1 VAEDQKVPINHESDI
16 VTARRASR
24 EVAATLGFS
33 SGELA
38 VIATAISEIARNIVV
53 YAKQGE
59 IVLELVERAGRRGI
73 RVVAT
78 DTGPG
83 IRDVP
88 LAMRDGYSTSRGLGL
103 GLPGAQRLMDEFEIA
118 SELDKGTTI
127 TMIKWG
133 R

>member
-1 VAEDQKVPINHESDI
+1 MAETQRIPITHESDI

-38 VIATAISEIARNIVV
+38 VVATAISEIARNIVS
-53 YAKQGE
+53 YAQRGE
-59 IVLELVERAGRRGI
+59 IELELVERNGRRGI
-73 RVVAT
+73 RVVAR
-78 DTGPG
+78 DEGPG
-83 IRDVP
+83 IRDIH

-118 SELDKGTTI
+118 SQLDKGTTI
-127 TMIKWG
+127 TMIKWS